1 MKTGEEKKISTEVR
15 NPNHPRKGSV
25 IQVDP
30 IRCMKDIKSIQ
41 TMLSNKPRDFLLFT
55 MGINNGLR
63 AGDLLDLK
71 VKQVRHLKEG
81 DRILIKEN
89 KTKKNNVLRV
99 NKPVYK
105 ALWNYLGKVNPDD
118 EDSLFASRKTNEA
131 IRIQAVNALLKK
143 WTKAI
148 NLNGNYGAHTLR
160 KTWGYIQ
167 RTKHGVGFE
176 VLAKRYNHSSPA
188 VTMRY
193 VGVTDK
199 EVDDIL
205 MNEI

>member
-1 MKTGEEKKISTEVR
+1 MKTGEDRKSVKFVP
-15 NPNHPRKGSV
+15 NANHPKKGSR
-25 IQVDP
+25 ITVDP
-30 IRCMKDIKSIQ
+30 IRRLEDIKAIK

-71 VKQVRHLKEG
+71 VKKVKHLKEG
-81 DRILIKEN
+81 DSITIDEN
-89 KTKKNNVLRV
+89 KTKKKNVLKV

-105 ALWNYLGKVNPDD
+105 ALRNYLEKVNPDD
-118 EDSLFASRKTNEA
+118 EDFLFASRKTNEA
-131 IRIQAVNALLKK
+131 ISIQAVNALIKK

>member
-1 MKTGEEKKISTEVR
+1 MKTGEERKSVKLVP
-15 NPNHPRKGSV
+15 NPNHPKKGSR
-25 IQVDP
+25 ITVDP
-30 IRCMKDIKSIQ
+30 IQRIEDIKAIKSI
-41 TMLSNKPRDFLLFT
+41 LSDKPRDLLLFT

-71 VKQVRHLKEG
+71 VKKVKHLKEG
-81 DRILIKEN
+81 DSTPIKES
-89 KTKKNNVLRV
+89 KTKKNNILMV

-105 ALWNYLGKVNPDD
+105 SLRNYLEKVNPDD

-131 IRIQAVNALLKK
+131 ISIQTVNALIKK

-160 KTWGYIQ
+160 KTFGYIQ

-176 VLAKRYNHSSPA
+176 VLAKRYNHSNPA

>member
-1 MKTGEEKKISTEVR
+1 MKTGEERKSVKLVP
-15 NPNHPRKGSV
+15 NPNHPKKGSR
-25 IQVDP
+25 ITVDP
-30 IRCMKDIKSIQ
+30 IQRIEDIKAIKSI
-41 TMLSNKPRDFLLFT
+41 LSDKPRDLLLFT

-71 VKQVRHLKEG
+71 VKKVKHLKEG
-81 DRILIKEN
+81 DSTPIKES
-89 KTKKNNVLRV
+89 KTKKNNILMV

-105 ALWNYLGKVNPDD
+105 SLRNYLEKVNPDD
-118 EDSLFASRKTNEA
+118 EDFLFASRNTNEP
-131 IRIQAVNALLKK
+131 ISIQAVNALIKK

-160 KTWGYIQ
+160 KTFGYIQ

-176 VLAKRYNHSSPA
+176 VLAKRYNHSNPA